1 MWEVARSP
9 MDEHNMLHKAN
20 EISKFFASY
29 PHDEAVAGIQN
40 HLRMYW
46 VPHMRQQIID
56 YVADGGAD
64 LHPLAVEAVKRLDAP
79 VIRS

>member
-1 MWEVARSP
+1 LWEAARSP

-46 VPHMRQQIID
+46 VPRMRRQIID
-56 YVADGGAD
+56 YVADGGAE
-64 LHPLAVEAVKRLDAP
+64 LHPLAVEAVKGLEMP
-79 VIRS
+79 LIRG

>member
-1 MWEVARSP
+1 
-9 MDEHNMLHKAN
+9 MLHKAN

-46 VPHMRQQIID
+46 VPRMRRQIIE
-56 YVADGGAD
+56 YVENGGPG
-64 LHPLAVEAVKRLDAP
+64 LNPLAVEAVKRLDAP
-79 VIRS
+79 VIR